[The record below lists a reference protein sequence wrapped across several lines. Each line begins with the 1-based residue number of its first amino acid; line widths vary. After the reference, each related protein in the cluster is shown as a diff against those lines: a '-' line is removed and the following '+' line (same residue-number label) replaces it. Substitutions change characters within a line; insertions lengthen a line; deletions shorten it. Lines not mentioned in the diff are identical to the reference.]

1 VAVLWQACQE
11 PTAMSLAEA
20 THSGSRL
27 MTQHTSAYV
36 SIRQHTSAYVSIRQH
51 TSAYVSIR
59 QHTSDLRSPLTLS
72 PVGAEPDKLEVAVR
86 QSVTP
91 PPPPGALHAP
101 LSKPRERTAAHRFSS
116 WMCSFDRIIAI
127 RNCSSSP
134 SSISAGVL
142 TRRVAV

>member
-1 VAVLWQACQE
+1 
-11 PTAMSLAEA
+11 MSLAEA
-20 THSGSRL
+20 TDSGSRL

-36 SIRQHTSAYVSIRQH
+36 SIRQHMSAYVRLAEPTHS
-51 TSAYVSIR
+51 
-59 QHTSDLRSPLTLS
+59 LWLS

-101 LSKPRERTAAHRFSS
+101 RSKPRERTAARRFSS

-127 RNCSSSP
+127 RSCSSSA
-134 SSISAGVL
+134 SSVSAGVL
-142 TRRVAV
+142 TRRVSV